1 MKMLSSWLV
10 PMVTVALLGA
20 GACGKKEEP
29 APAPEKVEAPAN
41 PEKGTEAKANEE
53 KAAEPGEEP
62 VKAAEPGEEPAKAAE
77 PGEEPAKAA
86 EPGEEPAAAVDT
98 AAPAADQFP
107 AFGEAAKLK
116 LLTDGTGE
124 KAPLRWKPVA
134 EASEKLAMVMDTDMA
149 INVAGQA
156 MPMKMTM
163 KMDMDGKV
171 TEVKEDG
178 SAVVQMVVADASM
191 EMPGVPAGGGDMFR
205 DMLKGLT
212 IEATMDP
219 RGVTSNTSVKGG
231 GDMAA
236 KLAESMNQSLDQMSI
251 PFPEEPVG
259 IGAKWQA
266 LTSQETNGMKVRMV
280 ATYELVSL
288 ADGKGK
294 VTMTIQ
300 QFADPQQMDMNG
312 VKADLKSLK
321 SAGAGTMEFE
331 LGKPM
336 LMKADMTL
344 KMDAALGVM
353 GQAADMKVTAKVSM
367 QPRE

>member
-1 MKMLSSWLV
+1 MKMLNSWLV

-20 GACGKKEEP
+20 GACGKKD
-29 APAPEKVEAPAN
+29 APAPPAEQVAVPAATDKAPEAKDDKATEAPAKVA
-41 PEKGTEAKANEE
+41 PTEA
-53 KAAEPGEEP
+53 
-62 VKAAEPGEEPAKAAE
+62 EPAQDEA
-77 PGEEPAKAA
+77 PAKDEAA
-86 EPGEEPAAAVDT
+86 HDEAAHDEAAGDEAVAPT
-98 AAPAADQFP
+98 EAPAADAFP
-107 AFGEAAKLK
+107 GFGEPAKLK
-116 LLTDGTGE
+116 LLSDGAGD
-124 KAPLRWKPVA
+124 KAPLRWRPVA
-134 EASEKLAMVMDTDMA
+134 EAAEKLSMVMDTDMA
-149 INVAGQA
+149 ISVAGQA
-156 MPMKMTM
+156 MPMKMSM

-171 TEVKEDG
+171 TEVKADG

-191 EMPGVPAGGGDMFR
+191 EMPGVEAGGGDMFR

-231 GDMAA
+231 GENAE

-266 LTSQETNGMKVRMV
+266 LTSQETNGMKVRMI

-321 SAGAGTMEFE
+321 SAGAGTMEFD
-331 LGKPM
+331 LTKPM
-336 LMKADMTL
+336 LMKAEMTL
-344 KMDAALGVM
+344 KMDAALSVM
-353 GQAADMKVTAKVSM
+353 SQAADMKVTAKVSM
-367 QPRE
+367 LPRD